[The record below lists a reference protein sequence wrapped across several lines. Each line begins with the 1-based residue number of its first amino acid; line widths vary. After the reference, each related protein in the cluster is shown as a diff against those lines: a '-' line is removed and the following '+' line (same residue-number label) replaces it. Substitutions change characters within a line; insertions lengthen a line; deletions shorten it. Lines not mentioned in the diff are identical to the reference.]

1 MVICVE
7 EPAGELRFNLPTT
20 AGYRYGQGAQ
30 RPGVQDMIDRM
41 AALGGSLNL
50 RSGPGGGTE
59 VSGRLPAQMRQ
70 QTPAPT

>member
-41 AALGGSLNL
+41 AALGGSLDPGSARAAGP
-50 RSGPGGGTE
+50 RSAAGFQFG
-59 VSGRLPAQMRQ
+59 
-70 QTPAPT
+70 